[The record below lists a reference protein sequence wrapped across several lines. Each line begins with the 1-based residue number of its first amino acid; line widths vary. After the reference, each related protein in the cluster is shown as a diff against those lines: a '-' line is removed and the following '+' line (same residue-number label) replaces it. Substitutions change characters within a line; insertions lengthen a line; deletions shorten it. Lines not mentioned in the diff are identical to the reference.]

1 MAYVIE
7 MPAAFL
13 CVLPSAGSV
22 VLDTLRRAGAI
33 LQAAFQV
40 AILLTGNY
48 GFFNMLTLALCVP
61 MLHTSRASAGP
72 ARPRQRLLVQGA
84 TVGGLAAALAAVGML
99 AFGPRLQ
106 VRETPCRPRSWA
118 TFSLL

>member
-61 MLHTSRASAGP
+61 MLHTSRASGH
-72 ARPRQRLLVQGA
+72 ARPRQRLQVQGA